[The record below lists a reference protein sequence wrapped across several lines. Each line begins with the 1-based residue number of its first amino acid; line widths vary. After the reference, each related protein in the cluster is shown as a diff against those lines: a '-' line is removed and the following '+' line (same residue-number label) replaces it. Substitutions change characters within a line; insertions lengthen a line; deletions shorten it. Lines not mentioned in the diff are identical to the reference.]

1 MSTLALLGV
10 AFLASVSLAWALGA
24 SSTSPPLAP
33 AVGADALTVMRAA
46 FLVGI
51 LAAAGAILQGG
62 SVSETVGNDLIAGAS
77 LTPLAVAVG
86 LLIAAGFIAVGV
98 ATSYPIPA
106 AFATT
111 GAVIGVGLALGGD
124 PAFGT
129 YRELALFWVLV
140 PPTGASIAYLT
151 AATLRRDD
159 VPDTLGIPLLGGL
172 VGVVVANVTLE
183 TLPVA
188 AGSRPTIARL
198 VSGWVGP
205 TPTIAGSYDLAMV
218 ATSLLCGLGVFL
230 VLRWQTSRSVDIAVR
245 RFLIALGGLVAFSS
259 GGSQVGLAIGPL
271 STIASESAMLTAR
284 NVTLVGAAGLLVG
297 GWTGAPN
304 IIQAVANEYS
314 NLGTRRSI
322 AALVPA
328 FVITQTGILLG
339 FPISLNNIIISS
351 VIGSGLVVG
360 SEGVSVRKITV
371 TAVAW
376 LSALVGSCLLG
387 YVGFSL
393 AAAAV

>member
-1 MSTLALLGV
+1 MSSVTLLAV

-33 AVGADALTVMRAA
+33 AVGARALSVMQAA
-46 FLVGI
+46 LLVGV
-51 LAAAGAILQGG
+51 LASTGAVLQGG
-62 SVSETVGNDLIAGAS
+62 SVSETVGNDLVIGAS

-86 LLIAAGFIAVGV
+86 LLTAAVFIGIGV

-124 PAFGT
+124 PAIET
-129 YRELALFWVLV
+129 YRQLALFWVLV

-151 AATLRRDD
+151 ASVLRRDD
-159 VPDTLGIPLLGGL
+159 VPDTVGIPVLGGL

-183 TLPVA
+183 VLPA
-188 AGSRPTIARL
+188 STGTRPTIANF
-198 VSGWVGP
+198 VSRSLGS
-205 TPTIAGSYDLAMV
+205 TPRVVGSYDLTMV
-218 ATSLLCGLGVFL
+218 ATSLVCGVSVFL
-230 VLRWQTSRSVDIAVR
+230 VLRRQTRQSVDVAVR

-271 STIASESAMLTAR
+271 GVLAGQSAYLTAKS
-284 NVTLVGAAGLLVG
+284 VVLVGAVGLLVG
-297 GWTGAPN
+297 GWTGAPK
-304 IIQAVANEYS
+304 IVQAVANEYS
-314 NLGTRRSI
+314 QLGTRRSI

-360 SEGVSVRKITV
+360 TGGVSVRKITI

-376 LSALVGSCLLG
+376 LSALVGSCLIG
-387 YVGFSL
+387 YVGFEL
-393 AAAAV
+393 ASTFA